1 MSAIGKITK
10 HELYLLDQFAKESIT
25 AICNNGDF
33 MQAALVI
40 SDSSNEIELQGAVSM
55 LAYAQA
61 EEMLKAR
68 RKFLKVTVVEVTE
81 D

>member
-25 AICNNGDF
+25 AICGNRELMEATVMMTDLAED
-33 MQAALVI
+33 MEIQEAI
-40 SDSSNEIELQGAVSM
+40 SIV
-55 LAYAQA
+55 AYTQA

-68 RKFLKVTVVEVTE
+68 RKFLKVTEVTE